1 MVIENPQQLKAHFS
15 PKFEILISCLPLGPE
30 KIDRKVSNL
39 VPWGLGTRLQNLY
52 ASNHSRPQRLRSIW
66 PAPWIETSVGT

>member
-52 ASNHSRPQRLRSIW
+52 ASN
-66 PAPWIETSVGT
+66 